1 MSKHTPGPWTVQ
13 TWPHERECMGA
24 ELPGTRAIL
33 GATNICP
40 AVVWGGL
47 GDESQANA
55 RLIAASPELLEALQ
69 AFVDSWG
76 RGYAQRLQAVKHGRN
91 ILARIEA
98 EP

>member
-1 MSKHTPGPWTVQ
+1 MSKHTPGPWQVGTTDSEGNLAVELYDSGPI
-13 TWPHERECMGA
+13 TALVLPMGEDFDSSHAPER
-24 ELPGTRAIL
+24 
-33 GATNICP
+33 
-40 AVVWGGL
+40 
-47 GDESQANA
+47 DANA
-55 RLIAASPELLEALQ
+55 RLIAAAPELLEALQ